1 MILKNRRSIAIVACA
16 VLTVAGCGHETKVTR
31 VDAGLVT
38 DLSGRLLASTR
49 ADLAAAEVAQV
60 FQDTPQFTWG
70 LQASGVSSSPFTGEG
85 IKVAVLD
92 TGFTFNH
99 PDFAGRNITA
109 QSFVPG
115 VATAD
120 EIGRAHV

>member
-1 MILKNRRSIAIVACA
+1 SA
-16 VLTVAGCGHETKVTR
+16 
-31 VDAGLVT
+31 
-38 DLSGRLLASTR
+38 R

-70 LQASGVSSSPFTGEG
+70 LQASGVSSSPFAGKG

-120 EIGRAHV
+120 DGHGNGPPAFGRPAAPRRLPPVCAVTDAPTRPTS